1 MSALRVGR
9 ISALN
14 MFPVYHHLEAAA
26 LPGVR
31 FTDGLPTALN
41 AGLVEG
47 RLDVSAVSSIAYARA
62 ADRLRLLPVG
72 CIACDGAVDSIRLF
86 SDVPVDQVRRVAVTP
101 HSASSVT
108 LLRVLLGPH
117 VPFRVLGDDS
127 LAGEALASGEAVLL
141 IADAALQAHRSAM
154 APYSTD
160 LGEMWRART
169 GLPMVFAVWAV
180 RDDTLRH
187 RPREVAALG
196 DAIAAAPAAFADDP
210 VRVVHA
216 AAQRFPF
223 DEDFIAGYLRRL
235 RYGFGPDERA
245 GLERFLAMA
254 RQAGELD
261 HDHAME
267 ALAA

>member
-1 MSALRVGR
+1 MSDLRVGR

-14 MFPVYHHLEAAA
+14 MFPVYHHLEATG

-31 FTDGLPTALN
+31 FTDGLPAALN

-47 RLDVSAVSSIAYARA
+47 HLDVSAVSSIAYARA

-86 SDVPVDQVRRVAVTP
+86 SNAPIDQVQRVAVTP

-117 VPFRVLGDDS
+117 VPFRVLDDDS
-127 LAGEALASGEAVLL
+127 RAGQALASGEAVLL
-141 IADAALQAHRSAM
+141 IADAALQAHRGGM
-154 APYSTD
+154 ARHSTD

-223 DEDFIAGYLRRL
+223 DEDFIAGYLRGL

-245 GLERFLAMA
+245 GLERFLGMA
-254 RQAGELD
+254 RRAGELH
-261 HDHAME
+261 HDRAME